1 MLRAGLSECVCIC
14 LSECMG
20 ICARV
25 LAWVLVSV
33 RGCMAVV
40 EKVGVRFLL
49 PFFHSAL
56 VAIVSLSIVAW
67 PEHASRCR
75 VTQRQR
81 GRGLTDQKGSK
92 AFSQAP
98 L

>member
-1 MLRAGLSECVCIC
+1 MRAGLSVCVGV
-14 LSECMG
+14 SECMG

-25 LAWVLVSV
+25 LAWVLASV

-67 PEHASRCR
+67 PEHASR
-75 VTQRQR
+75 R
-81 GRGLTDQKGSK
+81 GARRFRKLPYDRSK
-92 AFSQAP
+92 P
-98 L
+98 